1 MSVLTTSEP
10 VIREQTSR
18 ELVTVEQLLAM
29 PEDGI
34 DRDLIRGQL
43 KERPMTRRS
52 RRHAQTE
59 ANVTFLLKNW
69 LQQQRQELGKVFSGE
84 VGCILRRNP
93 DTTVGIDVAY
103 ITAEH
108 AARQTDVTR
117 LIEGPPLLAVEI
129 LSPSDTHED
138 VAAKVD
144 EYLACGVALVWI
156 VDTHFQTVTVHRSAT
171 APELCNV
178 TQTLAADPELPGFS
192 VAVKDLFE

>member
-1 MSVLTTSEP
+1 MSVLTASEP
-10 VIREQTSR
+10 VIREQTSS

-52 RRHAQTE
+52 RRHAKTE
-59 ANVTFLLKNW
+59 ARVNHLLQVW
-69 LQQQRQELGKVFSGE
+69 LDRRPHPRGDVFSGE
-84 VGCILRRNP
+84 VGCILRRDP

-108 AARQTDVTR
+108 AAQQTDATR

-138 VAAKVD
+138 VAARVD

-156 VDTHFQTVTVHRSAT
+156 VDTHFQTVTVHRRNSP
-171 APELCNV
+171 PELCNV